1 MRRKAAVASLAIVSA
16 SIGAA
21 CLGVAG
27 CASTAIRAEEI
38 PDLPIAFVYYDTET
52 ARGRAEE
59 ISGEIERSRGSAYG
73 PTAGTEARTI
83 APVKEITRYIQQTF
97 GVQEGATTKRLE
109 GRLALL
115 DPRTGE
121 VNVVESARA
130 GAVPHDWSSDHKRL
144 LFSQVV
150 HDEIPHLYELDVTTG
165 DVRRLTHGEMANPE
179 GCYGPDGRI
188 VFTSVDPRAPQRNA
202 RVMITDPG
210 GGAPQ
215 PLSLAEYAHYPTC
228 APDGS
233 AVAYTTFAA
242 GGREQRVVL
251 RSPAL
256 TGKPRILSPGK
267 EPSFSADGQW
277 IVFSAKL
284 KKEWTVWRIRP
295 DGTGRAALGRGGFD
309 EQRPSLSPDN
319 RLFVY
324 VADTKF
330 RQRLYL
336 RRVDGTGDRILL
348 ADGDGE
354 GPVW

>member
-1 MRRKAAVASLAIVSA
+1 MRRKAAVASLATVSA
-16 SIGAA
+16 FIGAC
-21 CLGVAG
+21 CLGVVG
-27 CASTAIRAEEI
+27 CASNAIHIEEI
-38 PDLPIAFVYYDTET
+38 SDHPIAFVYYDAET

-59 ISGEIERSRGSAYG
+59 IAAENKRGRGRAASR
-73 PTAGTEARTI
+73 TAGTEERTV

-97 GVQEGATTKRLE
+97 GVQDPASEKRFQ

-121 VNVVESARA
+121 VNLVEGARK
-130 GAVPHDWSSDHKRL
+130 GAVPQDWSFDHNRL
-144 LFSQVV
+144 LFTQVV
-150 HDEIPHLYELDVTTG
+150 HDEIPHLYEFDVRTG

-188 VFTSVDPRAPQRNA
+188 VFTSVDPRAPRRNA
-202 RVMITDPG
+202 RIMITDPG
-210 GGAPQ
+210 GDAPQ
-215 PLSLAEYAHYPTC
+215 PLSVSEYAYYPTC

-233 AVAYTTFAA
+233 AVAYATITA
-242 GGREQRVVL
+242 GARAQRVVS
-251 RSPAL
+251 RSPPL
-256 TGKPRILSPGK
+256 TGEPRILSPGK
-267 EPSFSADGQW
+267 EPSFSADGRW

-284 KKEWTVWRIRP
+284 KKEWTIWRIRP
-295 DGTGRAALGRGGFD
+295 DGTGRASLGRGGFD

-319 RLFVY
+319 RLVVY

-348 ADGDGE
+348 DDGDGDR
-354 GPVW
+354 PVW